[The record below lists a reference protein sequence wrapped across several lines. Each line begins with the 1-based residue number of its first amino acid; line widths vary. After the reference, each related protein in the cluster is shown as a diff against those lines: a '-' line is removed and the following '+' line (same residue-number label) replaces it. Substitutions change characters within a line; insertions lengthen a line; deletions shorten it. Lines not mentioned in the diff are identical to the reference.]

1 MHMRRWLVPFAT
13 AVAVVLLLGGMW
25 YFAGPGSKGG
35 DGSFAGGGASF
46 AGGGDGAGSGAV
58 GAGSG
63 AVGGSEPG
71 FPGTPE
77 PGIVPPSDA
86 LEDPPAA
93 DDPGFDEPDDPL
105 AVLVGGYRRDTA
117 RRLSVHYTIGVP
129 ECYGKIAEPQVEETD
144 RAVTVTLTRVP
155 PKDTGEIA
163 CIDIA
168 LSKTVDI
175 HLAHPLG
182 NRVVR
187 DGSTGKPVV
196 RTGRVP

>member
-1 MHMRRWLVPFAT
+1 
-13 AVAVVLLLGGMW
+13 
-25 YFAGPGSKGG
+25 
-35 DGSFAGGGASF
+35 
-46 AGGGDGAGSGAV
+46 
-58 GAGSG
+58 
-63 AVGGSEPG
+63 
-71 FPGTPE
+71 
-77 PGIVPPSDA
+77 
-86 LEDPPAA
+86 
-93 DDPGFDEPDDPL
+93 
-105 AVLVGGYRRDTA
+105 
-117 RRLSVHYTIGVP
+117 VHYTIGVP

-187 DGSTGKPVV
+187 DGSTGKSVV

>member
-58 GAGSG
+58 G
-63 AVGGSEPG
+63 GSEPG

-93 DDPGFDEPDDPL
+93 DDPALDDPAFDEPGDPL
-105 AVLVGGYRRDTA
+105 AVLVGGYRRDNA

>member
-46 AGGGDGAGSGAV
+46 AGGGD